1 MKKACLSLFVLAHNV
16 FAHGDHGTGMKPG
29 ENIQAYAQR
38 HMASEHH
45 IDSFDLRSFFQL
57 HDLNRDGYWDREEV
71 EAIYGV
77 HHVYSQKKSKDDEE
91 HQKKAD
97 HISGTVLNLLDQ
109 NRDLKISPEEFEAVG
124 LDGLPNFDSM
134 GAEGHHYDIES
145 EFFLHHEEEFHST
158 PETQTDESY
167 THPED
172 LEHFAHH
179 EEIERKEA
187 VKEAEYQ
194 GITVEEALQS
204 HEQPP
209 QEHAPAPGEGEGAP
223 AEGETVAE
231 PPVDGEQQPVEVRYP
246 GAGVP
251 HPHDEQI
258 VVEPVVEPPA
268 HVLPGSAKPK
278 VTRVTPPEK
287 QDPSIKFK
295 NAKNEADRKGEWGTG
310 SEGYKPPTNAGDKMR
325 KNLPYKYKF
334 RRNWGD
340 F

>member
-1 MKKACLSLFVLAHNV
+1 MKAACLSLLVLAGNV
-16 FAHGDHGTGMKPG
+16 LSHGDHGMQPG
-29 ENIQAYAQR
+29 EDIKAYAQR

-57 HDLNRDGYWDREEV
+57 HDLNRDGFWDREEV

-97 HISGTVLNLLDQ
+97 HISGVVLNLLDK
-109 NRDLKISPEEFEAVG
+109 NKDGKVSPEEFEAIG

-187 VKEAEYQ
+187 VKEAAYQ
-194 GITVEEALQS
+194 GISVEEAL
-204 HEQPP
+204 HAHDPP
-209 QEHAPAPGEGEGAP
+209 QEHAPAPTE
-223 AEGETVAE
+223 EGETVQTPEELAQH
-231 PPVDGEQQPVEVRYP
+231 P
-246 GAGVP
+246 AAVP
-251 HPHDEQI
+251 HPHDEQA
-258 VVEPVVEPPA
+258 VLEPLVEPPS
-268 HVLPGSAKPK
+268 PESPKPK
-278 VTRVTPPEK
+278 VTRVPPPEK
-287 QDPSIKFK
+287 QEPSIKYK
-295 NAKNEADRKGEWGTG
+295 GAKSEGDRKGEWGTG
-310 SEGYKPPTNAGDKMR
+310 QEGYKPPTNPSDKMR

-334 RRNWGD
+334 KRNWGD

>member
-1 MKKACLSLFVLAHNV
+1 MKAACLSLFVLVHSV
-16 FAHGDHGTGMKPG
+16 WAHGDHGKKDG
-29 ENIQAYAQR
+29 ETVQQYAQR

-57 HDLNRDGYWDREEV
+57 HDLNRDGFWDREEV

-97 HISGTVLNLLDQ
+97 HISSTVLNLLDK
-109 NRDLKISPEEFEAVG
+109 NRDGRVTPEEFELVG
-124 LDGLPNFDSM
+124 LDGLPNFDDM
-134 GAEGHHYDIES
+134 GAEGHHYDVES

-167 THPED
+167 IHAED
-172 LEHFAHH
+172 IEHFAHH
-179 EEIERKEA
+179 EDIEKKEA
-187 VKEAEYQ
+187 IKEAKYQ
-194 GITVEEALQS
+194 GISVEEVLAS
-204 HEQPP
+204 HEPHDSPP
-209 QEHAPAPGEGEGAP
+209 PPPPDHSEQSAASTEGDTPAAAEGEGIQTP
-223 AEGETVAE
+223 DEL
-231 PPVDGEQQPVEVRYP
+231 PQHPI
-246 GAGVP
+246 VP

-258 VVEPVVEPPA
+258 IPEPPLEPPSPPDA
-268 HVLPGSAKPK
+268 AGKPK
-278 VTRVTPPEK
+278 ITRGTPPEK
-287 QDPSIKFK
+287 QDPNIKFK
-295 NAKNEADRKGEWGTG
+295 GAKSEANKKGEWGTG

-325 KNLPYKYKF
+325 YNTRMQYKF

>member
-1 MKKACLSLFVLAHNV
+1 MKAACLSLLVLARNV
-16 FAHGDHGTGMKPG
+16 LSHGDHGMKPG
-29 ENIQAYAQR
+29 EDIKAYAQR
-38 HMASEHH
+38 HMSSEHH

-57 HDLNRDGYWDREEV
+57 HDLNRDGYWDKDEV

-97 HISGTVLNLLDQ
+97 HISGTVLNLVDQ
-109 NRDLKISPEEFEAVG
+109 NRDGKISPEEFEAVG

-167 THPED
+167 NHPED

-179 EEIERKEA
+179 EAIERKEA
-187 VKEAEYQ
+187 EKEAAYQ
-194 GITVEEALQS
+194 GISVEEALLS
-204 HEQPP
+204 HEPP
-209 QEHAPAPGEGEGAP
+209 KEQGGAP
-223 AEGETVAE
+223 AEGETPVE
-231 PPVDGEQQPVEVRYP
+231 PPVDAPQHP
-246 GAGVP
+246 AAVP

-258 VVEPVVEPPA
+258 VVEPVIEPPA
-268 HVLPGSAKPK
+268 HVLPGAEKPK

-287 QDPSIKFK
+287 QDPSVKFK
-295 NAKNEADRKGEWGTG
+295 NAKNEAESKGEWGTG
-310 SEGYKPPTNAGDKMR
+310 SEGYKPPTNPGDKMR

>member
-1 MKKACLSLFVLAHNV
+1 MKAACLSLLVLARLV
-16 FAHGDHGTGMKPG
+16 LSHGEHGMKPG
-29 ENIQAYAQR
+29 EDIKAYALR
-38 HMASEHH
+38 HMATEHH

-57 HDLNRDGYWDREEV
+57 HDLNRDGYWDKEEI

-77 HHVYSQKKSKDDEE
+77 HHVYSQKKSKAGRLQDDDEE

-97 HISGTVLNLLDQ
+97 HISGTVLNLLDK
-109 NRDLKISPEEFEAVG
+109 NRDGKVSPEEFEAVG

-167 THPED
+167 NHPED

-187 VKEAEYQ
+187 VKEAEFQ
-194 GITVEEALQS
+194 GISVEEALAA
-204 HEQPP
+204 HE
-209 QEHAPAPGEGEGAP
+209 EHAAPEQ
-223 AEGETVAE
+223 AEGETKVE
-231 PPVDGEQQPVEVRYP
+231 PPSDAAQHP
-246 GAGVP
+246 AAIP

-258 VVEPVVEPPA
+258 VVEPLVEPPSDA
-268 HVLPGSAKPK
+268 VPGSGKPK
-278 VTRVTPPEK
+278 VTRVPPPEK

-295 NAKNEADRKGEWGTG
+295 NAKSEAEQKGEWGTG
-310 SEGYKPPTNAGDKMR
+310 SEGYKPPTNPSDKMR
-325 KNLPYKYKF
+325 KNLPYKERMQYKF